1 MTEESMNI
9 HKALCELKILDD
21 RIHNAIN
28 TNNFVVAVNKTTNQ
42 IDGVSIEQ
50 YANNIKAANQKIQSL
65 ISRRSAIKR
74 AVVLS
79 NATTEITVAGRT
91 MTVAEAIDER
101 NNGIALRKSYLTALA
116 ANYHSADCELKR
128 NSGENLQNKCEAYI
142 QSLFGVSDNAVNPDA
157 VAALKQD
164 YIRTHE
170 YMLVDPIG
178 VLNTVSTQQ
187 EYCDNFFAEVD
198 SALST
203 SNALTVIN
211 IKY

>member
-21 RIHNAIN
+21 RIHTAIN
-28 TNNFVVAVNKTTNQ
+28 TNNFVAAVNKTANQ
-42 IDGVSIEQ
+42 IDGVPIEQ
-50 YANNIKAANQKIQSL
+50 YANNIKSANQKIQDL
-65 ISRRSAIKR
+65 IARRSAIKR

-116 ANYHSADCELKR
+116 ANYHSAHCELER

-164 YIRTHE
+164 YMRTHE

-178 VLNTVSTQQ
+178 VLYTVSAQQ

-203 SNALTVIN
+203 SNALTIIN

>member
-21 RIHNAIN
+21 RIHTAIN
-28 TNNFVVAVNKTTNQ
+28 TNNFVVAVNKTANQ
-42 IDGVSIEQ
+42 IDGVPIEQ
-50 YANNIKAANQKIQSL
+50 YANNIKAANQKIQDL
-65 ISRRSAIKR
+65 IARRSAIKR

-116 ANYHSADCELKR
+116 ANYHSAHCELER

-164 YIRTHE
+164 YMRTHE

-178 VLNTVSTQQ
+178 VLYTVSAQQ

-203 SNALTVIN
+203 SNALTIIN